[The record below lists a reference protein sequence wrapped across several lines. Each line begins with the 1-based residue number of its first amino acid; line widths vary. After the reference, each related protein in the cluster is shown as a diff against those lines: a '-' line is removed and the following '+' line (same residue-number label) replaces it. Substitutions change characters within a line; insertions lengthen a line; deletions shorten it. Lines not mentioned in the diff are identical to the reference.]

1 MMKPTAKTRVCT
13 PKQWLL
19 APSSVATGGGR
30 LLRRA
35 AKKDWFLRVPL
46 RMGLI
51 FDSRSTIQKGNT
63 AQSSNRPPVGPD
75 Q

>member
-35 AKKDWFLRVPL
+35 AKKDWFHRVPL

-51 FDSRSTIQKGNT
+51 FDSRSTI
-63 AQSSNRPPVGPD
+63 
-75 Q
+75 